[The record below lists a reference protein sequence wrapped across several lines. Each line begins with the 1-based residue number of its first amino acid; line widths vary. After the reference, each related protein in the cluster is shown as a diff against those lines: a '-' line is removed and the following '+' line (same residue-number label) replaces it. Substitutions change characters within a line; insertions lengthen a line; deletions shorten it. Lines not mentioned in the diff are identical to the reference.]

1 MGFFG
6 FVLRGR
12 GLSAN
17 GSLKTDYGPRGRH
30 TRATQDA
37 LGATVGETAGA
48 NDVASGLLAGE
59 NIGDGE
65 GVEYVHGVGFVG
77 VGLG

>member
-1 MGFFG
+1 ME
-6 FVLRGR
+6 
-12 GLSAN
+12 LSADN
-17 GSLKTDYGPRGRH
+17 SLETDHDGVSRH
-30 TRATQDA
+30 ASATQYA
-37 LGATVGETAGA
+37 LGATVGEATGA
-48 NDVASGLLAGE
+48 DDVAGGLLAGE